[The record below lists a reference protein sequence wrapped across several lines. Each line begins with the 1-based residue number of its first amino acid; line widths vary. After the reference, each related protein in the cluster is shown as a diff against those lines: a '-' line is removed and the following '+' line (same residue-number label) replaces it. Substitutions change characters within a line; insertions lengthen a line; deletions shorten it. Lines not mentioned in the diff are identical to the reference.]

1 MSRKSATPFNRVLT
15 DEKKEVLCWHKT
27 PPGFNMSWP
36 RNSCQLQILV
46 VISLHNIIQ
55 QNEDYNI
62 DRQQQ
67 QQGGLET
74 PAS

>member
-1 MSRKSATPFNRVLT
+1 
-15 DEKKEVLCWHKT
+15 
-27 PPGFNMSWP
+27 MSWP

-46 VISLHNIIQ
+46 AISLHNIIQ

-62 DRQQQ
+62 EQQQ
-67 QQGGLET
+67 QEEGDLET